1 MISALKIVLLI
12 ISIILTGSRQVTQ
25 FSPGGTNFKL
35 IQNFLQRVHK
45 LFVCQHPSYRG
56 RGKETPLIGKILGT
70 IISEVEID
78 KILGTIIIRET
89 TDERSRPVFTENF
102 TICHLFIGNSTR
114 HHIQHSRRKF
124 STRRNSRTVFRI
136 REFKDQS
143 AVYIM
148 IPERADIIDK
158 TLSGY
163 IIGKT
168 IFQTQ
173 TCFIGIRGGS
183 TLIIFLRI
191 LPIAHINDIH
201 IPVLI
206 PRIRLR
212 ISHCSLQRKPLYK
225 GNLIL

>member
-1 MISALKIVLLI
+1 MDADK
-12 ISIILTGSRQVTQ
+12 R
-25 FSPGGTNFKL
+25 
-35 IQNFLQRVHK
+35 RVYEPVEES
-45 LFVCQHPSYRG
+45 L
-56 RGKETPLIGKILGT
+56 
-70 IISEVEID
+70 EID
-78 KILGTIIIRET
+78 KILGTVIIRET

-136 REFKDQS
+136 RKFKDQS

-148 IPERADIIDK
+148 IPERTDIIDK

-173 TCFIGIRGGS
+173 TCFIGIEAEALS
-183 TLIIFLRI
+183 
-191 LPIAHINDIH
+191 
-201 IPVLI
+201 
-206 PRIRLR
+206 
-212 ISHCSLQRKPLYK
+212 
-225 GNLIL
+225 